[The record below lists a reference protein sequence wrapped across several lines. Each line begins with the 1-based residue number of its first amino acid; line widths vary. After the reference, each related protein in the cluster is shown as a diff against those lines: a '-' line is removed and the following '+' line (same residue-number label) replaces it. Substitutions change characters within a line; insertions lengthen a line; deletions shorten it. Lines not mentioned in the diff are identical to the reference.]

1 MAHRPENDLA
11 AHHATRA
18 AAHNPRLAREAASES
33 TAYAAWLRE
42 DAELRRWE
50 WEAAEWEAG
59 YRLWA
64 ESLQPEPPE
73 PAPCEW
79 CGKSGWHK
87 RDCY

>member
-1 MAHRPENDLA
+1 MAHRIENDLA
-11 AHHATRA
+11 AHHATLA
-18 AAHNPRLAREAASES
+18 AARDPRLTREPASQA

-42 DAELRRWE
+42 DAEQRRLERETHE
-50 WEAAEWEAG
+50 WIEG

-64 ESLQPEPPE
+64 ESLLPG

-79 CGKSGWHK
+79 CGRVGFHK